1 MAFHVEKVKRALWRQ
16 HFVDQ
21 EQHVTFW
28 WDCGKKTVQHNS
40 NFVQLH
46 AYESISESD
55 SAFCGFWW
63 GARSTTLIATE
74 HFVDPKKWLH
84 SFGNPYQITY
94 FWSTWRKIISSLQ
107 DLVDFFLIRW
117 ITCKR
122 EEIKSKWIYI
132 LQRTHQ
138 RMYQKAHVDRQSLFS
153 HALLF
158 CLTCQEESSVLSTK
172 PLERQTS
179 HKPQKPNFP
188 KRS

>member
-21 EQHVTFW
+21 EQYVTFW
-28 WDCGKKTVQHNS
+28 WDCGKKTVQHNF

-132 LQRTHQ
+132 LPQRTHQ

-158 CLTCQEESSVLSTK
+158 CLTCQEESSVKKFFLQN
-172 PLERQTS
+172 L
-179 HKPQKPNFP
+179 
-188 KRS
+188 

>member
-55 SAFCGFWW
+55 SAFCGFLMG

-74 HFVDPKKWLH
+74 HFVDPKNDCTALAGLIRSYIFGALEKNNQLFTRLSRFFS
-84 SFGNPYQITY
+84 SFGG
-94 FWSTWRKIISSLQ
+94 SHVKER
-107 DLVDFFLIRW
+107 
-117 ITCKR
+117 
-122 EEIKSKWIYI
+122 KSKVNGFTYYY
-132 LQRTHQ
+132 REPTNG
-138 RMYQKAHVDRQSLFS
+138 
-153 HALLF
+153 
-158 CLTCQEESSVLSTK
+158 CTK
-172 PLERQTS
+172 RHMLIDSRF
-179 HKPQKPNFP
+179 FP
-188 KRS
+188 MHYFFA

>member
-1 MAFHVEKVKRALWRQ
+1 MTERFFRGEKKILQMAFHVEKVKRALWRQ

-40 NFVQLH
+40 NLVQLH

-84 SFGNPYQITY
+84 SFGNPYQIVYFRSKHLEKNNQLFTRLGRFFSSFGWSHVKERKSKVNGFTY
-94 FWSTWRKIISSLQ
+94 CREPTNGCTKRHMLIDSRFFPMHYFFAWHAKRKVQ
-107 DLVDFFLIRW
+107 FFLQN
-117 ITCKR
+117 
-122 EEIKSKWIYI
+122 
-132 LQRTHQ
+132 L
-138 RMYQKAHVDRQSLFS
+138 
-153 HALLF
+153 
-158 CLTCQEESSVLSTK
+158 
-172 PLERQTS
+172 
-179 HKPQKPNFP
+179 
-188 KRS
+188 

>member
-107 DLVDFFLIRW
+107 DLVDFFPSLGGSHVKER
-117 ITCKR
+117 
-122 EEIKSKWIYI
+122 KSKVNGFTYYYREPTNGCTKRHMLIDSRFFPMHYFFAWHAKRKVQWRSSFYKTS
-132 LQRTHQ
+132 RTPD
-138 RMYQKAHVDRQSLFS
+138 KS
-153 HALLF
+153 
-158 CLTCQEESSVLSTK
+158 
-172 PLERQTS
+172 
-179 HKPQKPNFP
+179 
-188 KRS
+188 